1 MIFFEFSLLT
11 FSSFLLACSA
21 GVFWVA
27 AIFDFMKE
35 EDWGE

>member
-1 MIFFEFSLLT
+1 MIFFEYVLLT

-27 AIFDFMKE
+27 TIFDFMTE
-35 EDWGE
+35 EDLGE